1 MAVAERGITHGMRY
15 QARAL
20 AALAAESDRPCWI
33 AGTTALREDNEVPI
47 VFAATVVVRQLFRH
61 NASCCTASLHHSGWR
76 SGKAVLARCYELQAA
91 LPGPCQCAEDR
102 EVLGVDITYTRSDA
116 WHGCSATKLSTPEAF
131 PANSAASAG
140 GDPGVSRGH
149 DTLRRASASGTT
161 MHVQRW
167 IVMPCFAGAGGDPG
181 V

>member
-61 NASCCTASLHHSGWR
+61 NAPSFLLHCQFTSFWVAQRQSR
-76 SGKAVLARCYELQAA
+76 SGA
-91 LPGPCQCAEDR
+91 L
-102 EVLGVDITYTRSDA
+102 L
-116 WHGCSATKLSTPEAF
+116 
-131 PANSAASAG
+131 
-140 GDPGVSRGH
+140 
-149 DTLRRASASGTT
+149 
-161 MHVQRW
+161 
-167 IVMPCFAGAGGDPG
+167 
-181 V
+181 